1 MLPATGLHFVTV
13 PSESMR
19 GILERMENLSSD
31 PDPKSA
37 AVMDSNGAVRLPKPF
52 PLVRYY
58 LLASVLLVIG
68 AFAILNF
75 STQRIQSGTA
85 INSLRQEAEAD
96 VERLVFDLSLA
107 ITSYVH
113 PGDDLTTALH
123 VQKSELDRDVIN
135 ALSGMPI
142 ARVDLLTPDG
152 VLAYS
157 TDPEASVAIS
167 VGESRN
173 VVAGNTFSRYED
185 DYKLKLFNGEPAEIA
200 TIITANPVNTEWSV
214 DDTGPVAV
222 LVAFSDV
229 TEAVPSV
236 TGAVAPERLA
246 VLGGTMAALF
256 VLLSWIVIRGHKFT
270 TDARERLSAMLESE
284 RDIRNQ
290 LDIRNS
296 ELVEANKAKSQFLA
310 LISHELKTPLTAIN
324 SFANSLEKSIG
335 SSLNERQSRQ
345 FDALSR
351 NGMRLKL
358 LIDELLDVSAASSG
372 KLSLNFEDVTVGEVV
387 TEAIQIARPQVDVRD
402 QRLVV
407 LMKEPDLEFSG
418 DPARLQQVMANLIS
432 NASKYS
438 PVGSEIH
445 VDALEY
451 EGHACIQVRDTGIGI
466 SAEDQ
471 QRLFSTFFRSEE
483 AVASGEPGTGL
494 GMVVVKSIV
503 EGHGGFVKVES
514 DLGSGTTVR
523 VDIPLGGVAQ
533 GVSADDSDRAA

>member
-1 MLPATGLHFVTV
+1 MLCHSADVTLV
-13 PSESMR
+13 E
-19 GILERMENLSSD
+19 MENLPREPEIATVAEGD
-31 PDPKSA
+31 
-37 AVMDSNGAVRLPKPF
+37 GAVRLPKPF

-96 VERLVFDLSLA
+96 VDRLVFDLSVA
-107 ITSYVH
+107 ITSYVR
-113 PGDDLTTALH
+113 PNDDLATAL
-123 VQKSELDRDVIN
+123 QANKRQFDRDVIN

-142 ARVDLLTPDG
+142 ARVDLLTPSG

-157 TDPEASVAIS
+157 TDPEALVAITS
-167 VGESRN
+167 GETQR
-173 VVAGNTFSRYED
+173 VIAGNSFSRYD
-185 DYKLKLFNGEPAEIA
+185 DEYSLNLFNGEPVEIA
-200 TIITANPVNTEWSV
+200 AVVTADPVNAEWSV

-229 TEAVPSV
+229 SEAVPSV

-270 TDARERLSAMLESE
+270 TDAREKLSGMLESE

-296 ELVEANKAKSQFLA
+296 ELVEANQAKSQFLA
-310 LISHELKTPLTAIN
+310 MISHELKTPLTAIN
-324 SFANSLEKSIG
+324 AFAVSLEKSIA
-335 SSLNERQSRQ
+335 SSLSERQSKQ
-345 FDALSR
+345 FEALSR
-351 NGMRLKL
+351 NGLRLKL

-372 KLSLNFEDVTVGEVV
+372 QLSLNFKDVTVEEIV
-387 TEAIQIARPQVDVRD
+387 TEAVQIVKPLIDARN
-402 QRLVV
+402 QRLIVSI
-407 LMKEPDLEFSG
+407 KEPELTFSG
-418 DPARLQQVMANLIS
+418 DPTRLQQVVANLIS

-438 PVGSEIH
+438 PVKSELRL
-445 VDALEY
+445 DALEF
-451 EGHACIQVRDTGIGI
+451 EGHACIKVEDKGIGMSI
-466 SAEDQ
+466 EDQ
-471 QRLFSTFFRSEE
+471 QRLFSTFFRSDE
-483 AVASGEPGTGL
+483 AVASGAPGTGL
-494 GMVVVKSIV
+494 GMVIVKSIV

-514 DLGSGTTVR
+514 ELGSGTTVR
-523 VDIPLGGVAQ
+523 VDLPL
-533 GVSADDSDRAA
+533 SDGAIEVPEDEAEAAA